1 MLILRKPSSA
11 LIPPYDKVLDD
22 FRHVYFLKLFK
33 RDPHNKITVL
43 IVFNMTY
50 MRIWTIGFPW
60 QMLLSKVP
68 SIYQQSEFILFAV
81 VAMI

>member
-1 MLILRKPSSA
+1 MILDTFIS
-11 LIPPYDKVLDD
+11 
-22 FRHVYFLKLFK
+22 LKLFK
-33 RDPHNKITVL
+33 CDPHNKITVL

-68 SIYQQSEFILFAV
+68 SIYQESEFILFAV